1 MPTAASF
8 HDLIAANT
16 AYRLEAQTARPDAG
30 ARLTTC
36 RFVAHDLQSPAL
48 PELVV
53 LASHE
58 YQLSTAMVDLGWGYH
73 DHFSSAPH
81 PVHVIPPD
89 TAFRWVKDGAA
100 RVTFLSI
107 DKQSVFD
114 YFEQL
119 EVGNA
124 EHGLWMLAQKGFA
137 NPFLYASIIAFAEQA
152 GRNGCPR
159 LLADSYCV
167 TILNALAQQWR
178 RHDERGAGRQAPR
191 LNARALKQALE
202 VLEQRLAEDFSL
214 DSLAQACGMTKF
226 HFTRCFKAS
235 TGVSPYHYL
244 LQRRVARA
252 KQLLG
257 ATNWPLERIAASV
270 GYQDPDSLARL
281 FRRHEGMSP
290 AAWRRLN

>member
-1 MPTAASF
+1 MPAASF

-16 AYRLEAQTARPDAG
+16 AYRLETQTPRPDKG

-48 PELVV
+48 PELVL

-58 YQLSTAMVDLGWGYH
+58 YQLSTAMVDLGWGFH

-81 PVHVIPPD
+81 PVHIIPPD
-89 TAFRWVKDGAA
+89 TPFRWIKDGAA

-107 DKQSVFD
+107 DQQSVTD

-119 EVGNA
+119 GVSNA
-124 EHGLWMLAQKGFA
+124 ESGLWMLAQKGFA
-137 NPFLYASIIAFAEQA
+137 NPFLYASILAFAEQA
-152 GRNGCPR
+152 YHSNCPR

-178 RHDERGAGRQAPR
+178 RHNTGGTGRSMPR
-191 LNARALKQALE
+191 LSARALRQALDMI
-202 VLEQRLAEDFSL
+202 EQDLALDFSL
-214 DSLAQACGMTKF
+214 DKLAQACGMTKY
-226 HFTRCFKAS
+226 HFIRCFKAS

-244 LQRRVARA
+244 LQRRVERA

-257 ATNWPLERIAASV
+257 TTNWSLERIAASV

-281 FRRHEGMSP
+281 FRRQEGLSP
-290 AAWRRLN
+290 ATWRRAN

>member
-1 MPTAASF
+1 MPAAASF

-16 AYRLEAQTARPDAG
+16 AYRLEAQTPRPDTG

-48 PELVV
+48 PELVL

-89 TAFRWVKDGAA
+89 TPFRWIKDGAA

-107 DKQSVFD
+107 DKQSAAD

-119 EVGNA
+119 EVSNA
-124 EHGLWMLAQKGFA
+124 ANGLWMLAQKGFA

-152 GRNGCPR
+152 ARSACPR

-178 RHDERGAGRQAPR
+178 RHDERQTGRSAPR
-191 LNARALKQALE
+191 LNARALKLALE
-202 VLEQRLAEDFSL
+202 MIEQDLAQDFSL
-214 DSLAQACGMTKF
+214 DHLAQACGMTKY
-226 HFTRCFKAS
+226 HFIRCFKAS

-244 LQRRVARA
+244 LQRRIERA
-252 KQLLG
+252 KQLMG
-257 ATNWPLERIAASV
+257 ATNWPLERIAAQV

-281 FRRHEGMSP
+281 FRRQEGLSP
-290 AAWRRLN
+290 AAWRRAN